1 MTGTKRHNKPIS
13 VFFVVQSLLWTL
25 NDFYFPPF
33 FLLYV
38 FDEDNFNCNS
48 NLFGEFG
55 RFKYKC
61 LDVFYKQIQS
71 LMESNLRAVLSKKKK
86 TSSVGCEFFGEQQKK
101 ETHKENIRGISFY
114 LTSFFFSFPKA
125 HDPGALI
132 QVRGSY
138 IKSSSLFVFICQ
150 NKSTITSKT
159 TQNNYFPDN
168 CTC

>member
-1 MTGTKRHNKPIS
+1 MKHTKKTFEAS
-13 VFFVVQSLLWTL
+13 VFTL
-25 NDFYFPPF
+25 HHF
-33 FLLYV
+33 
-38 FDEDNFNCNS
+38 S
-48 NLFGEFG
+48 
-55 RFKYKC
+55 
-61 LDVFYKQIQS
+61 
-71 LMESNLRAVLSKKKK
+71 
-86 TSSVGCEFFGEQQKK
+86 
-101 ETHKENIRGISFY
+101 
-114 LTSFFFSFPKA
+114 FSFPKA

>member
-1 MTGTKRHNKPIS
+1 MTGTKRDNKPIS

-86 TSSVGCEFFGEQQKK
+86 KRLQLGVNFSGNKK
-101 ETHKENIRGISFY
+101 NETHKENIRGISFY
-114 LTSFFFSFPKA
+114 LTSFFFFLSK
-125 HDPGALI
+125 GARSRRVNPSQRVLHKE
-132 QVRGSY
+132 QQPVC
-138 IKSSSLFVFICQ
+138 LHL
-150 NKSTITSKT
+150 SK
-159 TQNNYFPDN
+159 
-168 CTC
+168 

>member
-1 MTGTKRHNKPIS
+1 MSRRVLQTNTIVNGIKSTRR
-13 VFFVVQSLLWTL
+13 
-25 NDFYFPPF
+25 PF
-33 FLLYV
+33 
-38 FDEDNFNCNS
+38 
-48 NLFGEFG
+48 
-55 RFKYKC
+55 
-61 LDVFYKQIQS
+61 
-71 LMESNLRAVLSKKKK
+71 KKKK
-86 TSSVGCEFFGEQQKK
+86 KRLQLGVNFSGNKK
-101 ETHKENIRGISFY
+101 NETHKENIRGISFY